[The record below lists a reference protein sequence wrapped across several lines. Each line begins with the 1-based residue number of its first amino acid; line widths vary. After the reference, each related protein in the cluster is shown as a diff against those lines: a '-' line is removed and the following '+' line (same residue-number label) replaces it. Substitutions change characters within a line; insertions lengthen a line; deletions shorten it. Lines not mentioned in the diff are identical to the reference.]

1 MKKIILLLLSI
12 FALNVTGVYAQELTK
27 KELKEQAKQ
36 KKAAEKAAKEAEKER
51 AKKAKQEAKREAQ
64 FAKFIEMANNYKP
77 DTLDTKNIAKLDT
90 LIKHLDSLMVDVVVL
105 VEAYQSVEMVSE
117 PYVDEDGVADTLWYA
132 RDKATQ
138 QRFTNEE
145 AEKLLKSQRNTV
157 RLYNFKA
164 VALLAEAVL
173 AGKAVATAPGMSVM
187 DKIALGLDATALL
200 NQAELIKYG
209 LTSMNYHLKKNM
221 EYLGFQLDNEGDDTT
236 EAELDKF

>member
-90 LIKHLDSLMVDVVVL
+90 LIKHLDSLMVDVIEL
-105 VEAYQSVEMVSE
+105 FEAYQSVEMVSE
-117 PYVDEDGVADTLWYA
+117 PYVGEDGVTDTLWYA

-138 QRFTNEE
+138 KRFSNEE
-145 AEKLLKSQRNTV
+145 AEKLLKSQKTTLAQYNI
-157 RLYNFKA
+157 RLTELATEAGGVGTA
-164 VALLAEAVL
+164 VVS
-173 AGKAVATAPGMSVM
+173 APGLSDM
-187 DKIALGLDATALL
+187 DKLALGREVRVLVK
-200 NQAELIKYG
+200 QAELIKYG
-209 LTSMNYHLKKNM
+209 LTSMNYYLRKNM
-221 EYLGFQLDNEGDDTT
+221 EYLGSRQASSRRDPN
-236 EAELDKF
+236 

>member
-12 FALNVTGVYAQELTK
+12 FALNVTGMYTQELTK
-27 KELKEQAKQ
+27 EEQNEQAMKRE
-36 KKAAEKAAKEAEKER
+36 AAEEVAKKAEKER
-51 AKKAKQEAKREAQ
+51 SYQAKKQARREAQ
-64 FAKFIEMANNYKP
+64 FTKFVEMVNNYKP
-77 DTLDTKNIAKLDT
+77 TTHDTKNIAELDT
-90 LIKHLDSLMVDVVVL
+90 FVKHLDSLMVDVIEL
-105 VEAYQSVEMVSE
+105 FEAYQSVEMVSE
-117 PYVDEDGVADTLWYA
+117 PYVGEDGVTDTLWYA

-138 QRFTNEE
+138 KRFSNEE

-164 VALLAEAVL
+164 VALVAEAVL

>member
-164 VALLAEAVL
+164 VALVAEAVL

-209 LTSMNYHLKKNM
+209 LTSMNYYLRKNM
-221 EYLGFQLDNEGDDTT
+221 EYLGSRQASSRRDPN
-236 EAELDKF
+236 

>member
-1 MKKIILLLLSI
+1 MKKILLLLLSI

-145 AEKLLKSQRNTV
+145 ADKLLKS
-157 RLYNFKA
+157 
-164 VALLAEAVL
+164 
-173 AGKAVATAPGMSVM
+173 
-187 DKIALGLDATALL
+187 
-200 NQAELIKYG
+200 
-209 LTSMNYHLKKNM
+209 
-221 EYLGFQLDNEGDDTT
+221 
-236 EAELDKF
+236 